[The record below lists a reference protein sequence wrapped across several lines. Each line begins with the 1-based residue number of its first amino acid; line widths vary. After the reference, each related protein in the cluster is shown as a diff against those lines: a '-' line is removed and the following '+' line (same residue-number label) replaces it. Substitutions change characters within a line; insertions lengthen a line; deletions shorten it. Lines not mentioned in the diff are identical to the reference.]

1 MSNRVQNYDCLIK
14 LLVIGNSGVG
24 KTNML
29 LKFCENNFMTS
40 HLTTIGIDF
49 KTKTIMVG
57 KDKIR
62 LQIWDTAG
70 QEKFKTITQTY
81 YRGAMGIIL
90 TYSIAER
97 ESFQDIQNW
106 VQQIK
111 MHASDNV
118 LKVLVGNKADVEERQ
133 VDYSEGEALA
143 KHIGVSFYETSAKTG
158 DNIETL
164 FHSMAEDIKRRIDQ
178 EEKVGVLSYTGSKLH
193 RKEEKKEGKSECC

>member
-1 MSNRVQNYDCLIK
+1 MTKNQNYDYLIK

-49 KTKTIMVG
+49 KIKTINIG

-81 YRGAMGIIL
+81 YRGAMGIVL
-90 TYSIAER
+90 TYALNER
-97 ESFQDIQNW
+97 
-106 VQQIK
+106 
-111 MHASDNV
+111 
-118 LKVLVGNKADVEERQ
+118 
-133 VDYSEGEALA
+133 
-143 KHIGVSFYETSAKTG
+143 
-158 DNIETL
+158 
-164 FHSMAEDIKRRIDQ
+164 
-178 EEKVGVLSYTGSKLH
+178 
-193 RKEEKKEGKSECC
+193 

>member
-1 MSNRVQNYDCLIK
+1 MQKNQNYDYLIK

-49 KTKTIMVG
+49 KIKTITIG
-57 KDKIR
+57 KEKIR

-81 YRGAMGIIL
+81 YRGAMGIVL
-90 TYSIAER
+90 TYAINDR
-97 ESFQDIQNW
+97 ESFEDIENW
-106 VQQIK
+106 VKQIK

-118 LKVLVGNKADVEERQ
+118 TKVLVGNKADIDDRQ
-133 VDYSEGEALA
+133 VTHAEGERLA
-143 KHIGVSFYETSAKTG
+143 A
-158 DNIETL
+158 
-164 FHSMAEDIKRRIDQ
+164 
-178 EEKVGVLSYTGSKLH
+178 
-193 RKEEKKEGKSECC
+193 